1 MIFEKTPISGAFII
15 KPELI
20 QDSRGFFA
28 RSWDKEIFENKGL
41 NSKIL
46 QSNISFNKQKGT
58 IRGMHYQISP
68 YEEAKLIRCTR
79 GSAFEVMVD
88 LRRNS
93 NSFKKWHGVYLNS
106 NKYNMLYVPEGLA
119 LGFQTIENNTELFYQ
134 MSQIFVPDSAR
145 GFRYDEPEIN
155 ISWPLDVSE
164 ISEKDLYLI
173 LINNFFISKKFLQ
186 IDFLKN
192 ILFC

>member
-164 ISEKDLYLI
+164 ISEKDLSYTVLD
-173 LINNFFISKKFLQ
+173 IN
-186 IDFLKN
+186 
-192 ILFC
+192 